1 MGLSFGVAIFL
12 GLLATLVYLTRK
24 RLRKNL
30 QTNDVGE
37 NAGDPSLPQD
47 VKPADLSEIHEID
60 DNTFYSQRELPDS
73 GKVELLDKSAPS
85 GSGNNILEMAHTSE
99 PAPLCELETSHTSI
113 ASSNLRR
120 QSDRNKRAIIVKTGI
135 RRESVDSASVLNAP
149 AFVETVI
156 SSSPRHKSPNTS
168 PERPQ
173 WTPEYLN
180 RALPS
185 IPSSDST
192 QGSPTRTI
200 SSTNGIH
207 SLSSRTS
214 AFSESEMESPETAVD
229 MIFEEYEQTSEDYD
243 MSWESNHGQE
253 PPPLSARSADVKIM
267 MLSSVT
273 ERQRHEFPSLSSL
286 SINMEITA
294 PPGTPISQATSS
306 ASTPQRQRVPP
317 DHFF

>member
-1 MGLSFGVAIFL
+1 MSFGLAIFL
-12 GLLATLVYLTRK
+12 GLLVTLVYLTRK
-24 RLRKNL
+24 RLRKNP

-47 VKPADLSEIHEID
+47 VKPANLSAVHEID
-60 DNTFYSQRELPDS
+60 DNTLYFQRELPDS
-73 GKVELLDKSAPS
+73 GKVELLDESSPS
-85 GSGNNILEMAHTSE
+85 GSGNNILEMPHSSE
-99 PAPLCELETSHTSI
+99 PAPLAELGTRHTSI

-120 QSDRNKRAIIVKTGI
+120 QSDRNRRAIIVKTGI
-135 RRESVDSASVLNAP
+135 LRESVDSASVLNAS

-156 SSSPRHKSPNTS
+156 SSSPRHKSLNTS

-192 QGSPTRTI
+192 QGSPTKTI
-200 SSTNGIH
+200 SSANGVH

-229 MIFEEYEQTSEDYD
+229 MIFEEYEKASGDYD
-243 MSWESNHGQE
+243 MSWESNRGQE

-267 MLSSVT
+267 MLPSVA
-273 ERQRHEFPSLSSL
+273 ERQVHEFPSLSSL
-286 SINMEITA
+286 STDMEITA

-306 ASTPQRQRVPP
+306 VSTRKRQRVPP
-317 DHFF
+317 DNFF